1 MGLLT
6 EFKEFAM
13 KGNVVD
19 LAVGLII
26 GAAFGGVVNSLVSD
40 VLMPPLGYL
49 TGKAD
54 FGELSIDIPVGK
66 MEAVAGSAAA
76 KTGLAEEPAQ
86 TPAEAPAQTPATTPA
101 GEVAAAGAQVA
112 QAGAAVAKEAAK
124 ETSKDAAAAE
134 SPAAGEARVVRIRYG
149 KFLNACIAFLVQ
161 AFAVFLVVKGMNR
174 LRRGK
179 ERGAQDTPQEPTLTL
194 QEQLLQ
200 EIRDELKTA
209 RPPASA

>member
-1 MGLLT
+1 MGLFN

-26 GAAFGGVVNSLVSD
+26 GAAFGGVVNSLVTD

-54 FGELSIDIPVGK
+54 FSELSIDIPVGR
-66 MEAVAGSAAA
+66 MEAAAEKAAA
-76 KTGLAEEPAQ
+76 ATGVVNGEADKAEQATTQAAEAVDDAAAGNA
-86 TPAEAPAQTPATTPA
+86 PAER
-101 GEVAAAGAQVA
+101 VAAAGAEVA
-112 QAGAAVAKEAAK
+112 QAGAAVAKAADAAEAAPAV
-124 ETSKDAAAAE
+124 AAQD
-134 SPAAGEARVVRIRYG
+134 RVVSIRYG

-174 LRRGK
+174 MRRGK
-179 ERGAQDTPQEPTLTL
+179 EKETQDTPEEPKLTL
-194 QEQLLQ
+194 QEQLLV
-200 EIRDELKTA
+200 EIRDNLKNG
-209 RPPASA
+209 PAA